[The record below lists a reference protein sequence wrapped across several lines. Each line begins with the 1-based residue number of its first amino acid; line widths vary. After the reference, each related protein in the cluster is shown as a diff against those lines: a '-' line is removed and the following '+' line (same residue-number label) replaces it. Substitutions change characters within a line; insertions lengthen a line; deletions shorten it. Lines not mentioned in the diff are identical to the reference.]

1 MTVYKAIKG
10 DILAKKIKIKNKK
23 FMLISDIP
31 IKSKLVI
38 YFFDFLF
45 LHSKLCE
52 EMHFLLSLGS
62 KSTAVSGNA
71 FRNVFSLPMLNK
83 FVLCNS
89 D

>member
-1 MTVYKAIKG
+1 
-10 DILAKKIKIKNKK
+10 
-23 FMLISDIP
+23 MLISEIQ

-45 LHSKLCE
+45 LPSKLSG

-71 FRNVFSLPMLNK
+71 FRNVFSLPILNK
-83 FVLCNS
+83 LVLCNS
-89 D
+89 HYICFSNINS